1 MGITKFVFGFDKSD
15 VTALQESQLG
25 DATQFQKI
33 SDLLG
38 ELQKSQTGDA
48 EKFQNILSELGNLQ
62 SSQTGDATQFQ
73 KISDLL
79 GELQKSQTGDAEKF
93 QKVQEYLDGL
103 QEKFTGLEEKVET
116 FAEVV
121 GGQEQAILTCAIVS
135 AVAAIAITSFVAFC
149 IYQGVKCERE
159 KEKNSS
165 KDTPDA
171 KLNNVDAIDGNE
183 KKHMQMPN

>member
-48 EKFQNILSELGNLQ
+48 EKFQNILSELGKLQ

-103 QEKFTGLEEKVET
+103 QEKVET
-116 FAEVV
+116 LTETVAD
-121 GGQEQAILTCAIVS
+121 QEKTLLICAIVS

-149 IYQGVKCERE
+149 IYQGVKLERE
-159 KEKNSS
+159 RKE
-165 KDTPDA
+165 
-171 KLNNVDAIDGNE
+171 LV
-183 KKHMQMPN
+183 